1 MSVAPAV
8 QMISGMGGH
17 VVFLFDSLDCCMQI
31 DLTQVVLFMSI
42 NYCAQSLTSTATLPP
57 TAWTVLVL
65 LLPSTIAV
73 HRRHLN
79 ISMTSKVSL
88 SPCLTF

>member
-1 MSVAPAV
+1 
-8 QMISGMGGH
+8 MISGMGGH

-42 NYCAQSLTSTATLPP
+42 NYCAQSLTSTLPP
-57 TAWTVLVL
+57 TAMTALVL
-65 LLPSTIAV
+65 LLPRTIAV

-79 ISMTSKVSL
+79 MLMTSKVSL
-88 SPCLTF
+88 